1 METTTSQRGVLNPE
15 EAARHFR
22 LTRYAPSPDLAHLIE
37 RFWFVEWDL
46 RAPFTQGVVTHP
58 SVNLAFEPHY
68 ALVFGVV
75 TGRSDHTIEGR
86 GKVVGCKFRP
96 GGFHPF
102 VPVPA
107 VSLTDRVAT
116 LQETFG
122 DPGDLHER
130 VIGARSDR
138 AQIAV
143 VEAFLRARMPAH
155 DPQVETVGAI
165 MRLILTGVGGDDI
178 TRVEQLVERTGMSS
192 RSLQRLFREYVGV
205 TPKWVLRRVRL
216 HEAAER
222 IAEQPDADAAM
233 LALDLGYF
241 DQAHFIKDFK
251 AVVGRSPAEYAA
263 MCAGPALA
271 A

>member
-1 METTTSQRGVLNPE
+1 MQSTTSQRGILDPE
-15 EAARHFR
+15 AAARHFR
-22 LTRYAPSPDLAHLIE
+22 LARYAPSPDLAHLIE
-37 RFWFVEWDL
+37 RHWFVEWHL
-46 RAPFTQGVVTHP
+46 REPYTQGIVTHP

-75 TGRSDHTIEGR
+75 TGRSDHTIEGD

-102 VPVPA
+102 APVPA
-107 VSLTDRVAT
+107 ISLTDRVAT
-116 LQETFG
+116 LEETLG

-130 VIGARSDR
+130 VIAARTDR

-143 VEAFLRARMPAH
+143 VEAFLRARMPAP
-155 DPQVETVGAI
+155 DPQVEAVAAI
-165 MRLILTGVGGDDI
+165 MRLVLASPDL
-178 TRVEQLVERTGMSS
+178 TRVEQLVERTGRSS

-205 TPKWVLRRVRL
+205 TPKWVLKRVRL

-222 IAEQPDADAAM
+222 IADRPDEDWPA

-251 AVVGRSPAEYAA
+251 AVVGRAPAEYAA
-263 MCAGPALA
+263 MCAGVALA